1 MTHTLRFGNL
11 DQVAIDKLTS
21 VFNAA
26 FADYFVPLHLS
37 AEQLRHKMDNDA
49 IDLGLS
55 VGAFDGGELVGFILQ
70 GTDNV
75 AGVFTV
81 YNGGTGVL
89 PAYRGQGITQA
100 MYRFVLPELRRR
112 GVRKALLEV
121 IDRNEAALKSYKAT
135 GYTVQRE
142 FLCFRGQ
149 PQVTEQTH
157 DFTIREVDQPDWT
170 QLQAFWDWMP
180 SWQNGITALLRAGKS
195 SRITGVYQ
203 DDRLVAYAAYNQ
215 QNRIAQFAVD
225 KAYRGRGLGRLLL
238 RHISEGG
245 ARPVLLVNI
254 PADAVPTVAFLES
267 LGLEMFV
274 AQYEMVMPVG

>member
-1 MTHTLRFGNL
+1 MTHTLHYGNL
-11 DQVAIDKLTS
+11 EPVAIDKLTS

-37 AEQLRHKMDNDA
+37 AAQLQQKMANDS
-49 IDLGLS
+49 IDPGLS
-55 VGAFDGGELVGFILQ
+55 VGAFDGEELVGFILQ
-70 GTDNV
+70 GTDTV
-75 AGVFTV
+75 EGIFTV

-100 MYRFVLPELRRR
+100 MYRFVLPELKRR

-135 GYTVQRE
+135 GYSVDRE

-149 PQVTEQTH
+149 PQLTKQKH
-157 DFTIREVDQPDWT
+157 DCTIQEVDQPDWSY
-170 QLQAFWDWMP
+170 LQTFWDWMP
-180 SWQNGITALLRAGKS
+180 SWQNGITALLNAGKA
-195 SRITGVYQ
+195 SRITGVYEG
-203 DDRLVAYAAYNQ
+203 DRLVAYAAYNQ

-225 KAYRGRGLGRLLL
+225 KAYRRRGLGRLLL
-238 RHISEGG
+238 GHISDGG
-245 ARPVLLVNI
+245 TRPVLVVNI
-254 PADAVPTVAFLES
+254 PADATPTVAFLES

-274 AQYEMVMPVG
+274 AQYEMVMPIH